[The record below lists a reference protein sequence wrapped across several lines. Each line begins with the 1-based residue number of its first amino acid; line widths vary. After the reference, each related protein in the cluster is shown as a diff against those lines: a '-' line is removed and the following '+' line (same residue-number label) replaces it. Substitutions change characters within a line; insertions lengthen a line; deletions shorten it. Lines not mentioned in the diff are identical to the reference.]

1 MKGLVF
7 TEFIALVEERFG
19 VAVAERVLSTPGLSD
34 GGAYTAV
41 GYYDHREM
49 LALVGALST
58 ETGIPAPALV
68 QTFGEW
74 LFPKLAANF
83 EFAVRSHPDAFT
95 FLTSLDGM
103 IHAEVLKLYPNV
115 HLPHVPVVESDHH
128 RLVLE
133 YRSDRPFADLAEGLL
148 RGCLAWYREDAEV
161 HREPLAPDGAHAA
174 RFTITRRG
182 VDP

>member
-7 TEFIALVEERFG
+7 TEFVALVEERFG
-19 VAVAERVLSTPGLSD
+19 IAVAERILATPGLSA

-49 LALVGALST
+49 IALVGALST
-58 ETGIPAPALV
+58 ETGVPASDLV
-68 QTFGEW
+68 RTFGEW
-74 LFPKLAANF
+74 LFPKLARSF
-83 EFAVRSHPDAFT
+83 EFAVRTHPDAFT
-95 FLTSLDGM
+95 FLESLDGM
-103 IHAEVLKLYPNV
+103 IHVEVRKLYPNV
-115 HLPHVPVVESDHH
+115 HLPSVPVVEADHR

-148 RGCLAWYREDAEV
+148 LGCLAWYGEDAELR
-161 HREPLAPDGAHAA
+161 RESLAPDADHAA

-182 VDP
+182 ASA